1 MSVTRTAYSSDEY
14 SPNKII
20 KTEDYES
27 YIINREPIT
36 SNNVINNIQTTTTTT
51 TNVNTEPNFNT
62 NKEEVRKTY
71 KTFNETQKFNQSGI
85 VKESFNHIL
94 YENKNWTQKKKYPV
108 IEIEKEQA
116 VTPIKT
122 AKSVEKVKNIK
133 IVKKMPKVKIEK
145 EFSPNFIRKRDKPR
159 KKKRIIVKV
168 YDYDENNANE
178 YNNEEYVISGNNVD
192 ENQNVVEETVVKKI
206 IRKEEVFN
214 KQNGDVYRINK
225 TKHYKKKPIKI
236 LCE

>member
-27 YIINREPIT
+27 YIINHEPVT
-36 SNNVINNIQTTTTTT
+36 SNNITNNIRVKTNINTNTN
-51 TNVNTEPNFNT
+51 TNVNPD
-62 NKEEVRKTY
+62 EVRRTY

-108 IEIEKEQA
+108 IEIEKEQDL
-116 VTPIKT
+116 TPIKT
-122 AKSVEKVKNIK
+122 IKSVEKLKNIK
-133 IVKKMPKVKIEK
+133 TIKKVKSVKKER
-145 EFSPNFIRKRDKPR
+145 EFPPNFIRKRDKPR
-159 KKKRIIVKV
+159 RKKKIIVKV

-178 YNNEEYVISGNNVD
+178 YNNEEYANGNNFN
-192 ENQNVVEETVVKKI
+192 ENENVVEETVVKKI
-206 IRKEEVFN
+206 IRKEELFN
-214 KQNGDVYRINK
+214 KENGETFSINK
-225 TKHYKKKPIKI
+225 TRHYKKKPIKI
-236 LCE
+236 LTE

>member
-27 YIINREPIT
+27 YIINHEPIE
-36 SNNVINNIQTTTTTT
+36 SNNIQVK
-51 TNVNTEPNFNT
+51 TNINTIVNSNSNPNA
-62 NKEEVRKTY
+62 NKEEVRRTY

-94 YENKNWTQKKKYPV
+94 YENKNWTQKKKYPI

-116 VTPIKT
+116 LTPIKT
-122 AKSVEKVKNIK
+122 VKSVEKLKNIK
-133 IVKKMPKVKIEK
+133 TIKKVQKVKKER
-145 EFSPNFIRKRDKPR
+145 EFSPNFIRKRDKPGR
-159 KKKRIIVKV
+159 KKIIIVKV
-168 YDYDENNANE
+168 YDFDENNVNE
-178 YNNEEYVISGNNVD
+178 YDNEEIVNGNNID
-192 ENQNVVEETVVKKI
+192 ENENVVEETVVKKI
-206 IRKEEVFN
+206 IRKEQLLN
-214 KQNGDVYRINK
+214 KENGETVSINR

-236 LCE
+236 LAE

>member
-27 YIINREPIT
+27 YIINHEPIE
-36 SNNVINNIQTTTTTT
+36 SNNIQVK
-51 TNVNTEPNFNT
+51 TNINTIANSNPNANTYT
-62 NKEEVRKTY
+62 NKDEVRRTY

-116 VTPIKT
+116 LTPIKT
-122 AKSVEKVKNIK
+122 VKSVEKLKNIK
-133 IVKKMPKVKIEK
+133 TVKKVQKVKK
-145 EFSPNFIRKRDKPR
+145 EREFPPNFIRKRDKPIR
-159 KKKRIIVKV
+159 KKKIIVKV
-168 YDYDENNANE
+168 YDYDENNVNE
-178 YNNEEYVISGNNVD
+178 YDNEEIVNGNNID
-192 ENQNVVEETVVKKI
+192 ENENVVEETVVKKI
-206 IRKEEVFN
+206 IRKEQLLN
-214 KQNGDVYRINK
+214 KENGETVSINK
-225 TKHYKKKPIKI
+225 SRNYKKKPIKI
-236 LCE
+236 LAE